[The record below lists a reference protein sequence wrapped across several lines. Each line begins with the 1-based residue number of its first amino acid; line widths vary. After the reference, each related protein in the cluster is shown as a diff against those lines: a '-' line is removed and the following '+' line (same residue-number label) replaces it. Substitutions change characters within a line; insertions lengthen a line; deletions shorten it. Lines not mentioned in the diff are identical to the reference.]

1 VTIQRIVFHVDMDAF
16 YASCEL
22 KEHPEWRGKP
32 VIVGADP
39 REGRGRGVVLTATYE
54 ARKYGVRSGMPISQA
69 YRQCK
74 DPETVYVPPHF
85 DLYVRTS
92 REAFE
97 TVRSFADVFEPWGID
112 EAFLDV
118 TARTGTWERAR
129 VLAAELKAAVRE
141 RHELVCSVGAAPNK
155 AVAKIASDFEKPDGL
170 TVVEPEGVESFLAPI
185 PVNRIFG
192 VGKKT
197 DARLETLGIRTIA
210 DLAAYPK
217 EDLEKLF
224 GSWAD
229 HMANVA
235 RGIDD
240 SPVQPWTGPPKSIGS
255 ETTFDE
261 DTRDPEVVHAVVLD
275 LIGEIH
281 PQLEQDG
288 LVYRTVGIKV
298 RFEDF
303 DTHTAAK
310 SLRVHTRDKEP
321 IVEQTRA
328 MLRAFLED
336 GRKIRLLGV
345 RLSNLEY
352 GKPKASSLNRFTAG
366 D

>member
-1 VTIQRIVFHVDMDAF
+1 MVERIVFHVDMDAF

-22 KEHPEWRGKP
+22 KQHPEWRGKP

-118 TARTGTWERAR
+118 TARAGTWERAR

-141 RHELVCSVGAAPNK
+141 RHELVCSVGVAPNK

-261 DTRDPEVVHAVVLD
+261 DTRDPETVHAVVQD
-275 LIGEIH
+275 LIGEVH

>member
-1 VTIQRIVFHVDMDAF
+1 MAVPRIVFHVDMDAY

-22 KEHPEWRGKP
+22 KEHPEWRGRP

-39 REGRGRGVVLTATYE
+39 RGGLGRGVVLTATYE

-69 YRQCK
+69 YRKCT
-74 DPETVYVPPHF
+74 DPATVYVRPHF

-118 TARTGTWERAR
+118 TAKAGTWDRAR
-129 VLAAELKAAVRE
+129 GLAAELKAAVRE

-155 AVAKIASDFEKPDGL
+155 AVAKIASDFGKPDGL
-170 TVVEPEGVESFLAPI
+170 VVVEPDRVGSFLAPI

-192 VGKKT
+192 VGRKT
-197 DARLETLGIRTIA
+197 DARLEALGIRTIG
-210 DLAAYPK
+210 DLAGYPK
-217 EDLEKLF
+217 EGLEKLF

-229 HMANVA
+229 HMAGVA
-235 RGIDD
+235 RGVDD

-261 DTRDPEVVHAVVLD
+261 DTADPETVHAVVRD

-281 PQLEQDG
+281 PQLEEDG
-288 LVYRTVGIKV
+288 LAYRTVGIKV

-303 DTHTAAK
+303 ETHTAAR
-310 SLRVHTRDKEP
+310 SLRVHTREEEP

-328 MLRAFLED
+328 MLRPFLAD
-336 GRKIRLLGV
+336 GRKLRLVGV
-345 RLSNLEY
+345 RLSNLKYE
-352 GKPKASSLNRFTAG
+352 KPKAVSLSRFS
-366 D
+366 